1 MNNPLDL
8 NHLRNQLP
16 SSEAIMAL
24 LAFDQEGDMV
34 RAAKLLQ
41 TSQPALSFHLKKLES
56 NLDFPLFAISGK
68 RKVLTKMG
76 KAYVRELQKMVKSYH
91 YGSLKIFKEAQDI
104 ENQLLRVA
112 GRREL
117 LIPFL
122 PFPFPGKMEFV
133 QTTSTEAV
141 ESLKKHQV
149 DLALSARLQDSADLV
164 AKLFF
169 ESGMKVVY
177 PKEWKGFN
185 LEKIREKPVIV
196 YGSHQAYLAE
206 YLKARN
212 IAASELK
219 VSRVV
224 EDWFSVVEWVR
235 LGQGWALVPEVWES
249 HTSLVGE
256 IHVSEKLIEKQKV
269 YLFFRKE
276 DRKTPWVK
284 HLEKWLDSREHEAND
299 A

>member
-1 MNNPLDL
+1 MSLSLDL
-8 NHLRNQLP
+8 THLRGQLP
-16 SSEAIMAL
+16 SSEAILAL
-24 LAFDQEGDMV
+24 LAFEQEGDMV

-56 NLDFPLFAISGK
+56 NLDFPLFAFSGK

-76 KAYVRELQKMVKSYH
+76 KAYVKELQKMVKSYH
-91 YGSLKIFKEAQDI
+91 QGSERIFKEAQAI
-104 ENQLLRVA
+104 ENQLLRVS

-122 PFPFPGKMEFV
+122 PFPFPGKMEFI
-133 QTTSTEAV
+133 QTTSNEAV

-169 ESGMKVVY
+169 ESGMKLIY
-177 PKEWKGFN
+177 PKAWKNFN
-185 LEKIREKPVIV
+185 QDQIRERPVIV
-196 YGSHQAYLAE
+196 YGLHQAYLAE
-206 YLKARN
+206 YLRARS
-212 IAASELK
+212 ISSVELK

-235 LGQGWALVPEVWES
+235 LGQGWALIPEEWKS
-249 HTSLVGE
+249 HTGEVSE
-256 IHVSEKLIEKQKV
+256 IHISEKLIEKQKV

-276 DRKTPWVK
+276 DRKTLWVK
-284 HLEKWLDSREHEAND
+284 HLEKWLESREHVHQ
-299 A
+299 

>member
-1 MNNPLDL
+1 MSNSLDL
-8 NHLRNQLP
+8 AHLHTQFP

-24 LAFDQEGDMV
+24 LAFEQEGDMV

-76 KAYVRELQKMVKSYH
+76 KSYVRELQKMMKSYQ
-91 YGSLKIFKEAQDI
+91 YGSERIFKEAQAV

-122 PFPFPGKMEFV
+122 PFPFPGKMEFI
-133 QTTSTEAV
+133 QTTSNEAV

-149 DLALSARLQDSADLV
+149 DLALSARLQDSAELV

-177 PKEWKGFN
+177 PKAWKNFN
-185 LEKIREKPVIV
+185 LNQIRERPVIV
-196 YGSHQAYLAE
+196 YGLHQAYLNE
-206 YLKARN
+206 YLKARE
-212 IAASELK
+212 ISSLELR

-224 EDWFSVVEWVR
+224 EDWFSVVEWVK

-249 HTSLVGE
+249 HSSEVE
-256 IHVSEKLIEKQKV
+256 EVHISEKLIEKQKV

-276 DRKTPWVK
+276 DRKTLWVK
-284 HLEKWLDSREHEAND
+284 HLENWLDSREHQVNV
-299 A
+299 